1 MIVFSLPL
9 LSYILCGCFRKGTKT
24 LPNTEMIFVIFAYTL
39 CLLSEGSLNIHRV
52 YSSPLFANLP
62 WKTSESGAYN
72 VIPVISQNFPYSI
85 CWIFQHYPASDIYLN
100 FFFVCVCFKTDTLCK
115 FLFNFFLFVLC
126 SLTLFSLLLITQA
139 KQCLN
144 FFSIYFL
151 VLPLDH
157 SPALPSSK
165 DYRFSSAIQ

>member
-1 MIVFSLPL
+1 MFPKRNKDSAQYRDDLRDLRI
-9 LSYILCGCFRKGTKT
+9 
-24 LPNTEMIFVIFAYTL
+24 YTL
-39 CLLSEGSLNIHRV
+39 
-52 YSSPLFANLP
+52 SPLWGIFKHPSSLLFPSLCQFAVEDLRVRGIQCYTGDFVEFPLFNLLDFLALP
-62 WKTSESGAYN
+62 S
-72 VIPVISQNFPYSI
+72 FR
-85 CWIFQHYPASDIYLN
+85 YLLKI